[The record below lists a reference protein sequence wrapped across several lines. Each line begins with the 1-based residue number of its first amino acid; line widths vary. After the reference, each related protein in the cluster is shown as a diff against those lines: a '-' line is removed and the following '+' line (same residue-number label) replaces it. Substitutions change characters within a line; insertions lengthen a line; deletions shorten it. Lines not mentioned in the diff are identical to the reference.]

1 MDPLLK
7 ERLYQKHS
15 NSLVGVDEKK
25 IITRHDGKDLQHQSI
40 NTKRERERENS
51 KTLELKVRQLKREL
65 PLLRQ
70 KTNQGETKNF
80 SFYRIYRIL

>member
-25 IITRHDGKDLQHQSI
+25 IITRHDGKIFNINQS
-40 NTKRERERENS
+40 TQRERERENS

>member
-40 NTKRERERENS
+40 NTKREREKKQQN
-51 KTLELKVRQLKREL
+51 
-65 PLLRQ
+65 LRAESS
-70 KTNQGETKNF
+70 TT
-80 SFYRIYRIL
+80 